1 MVTTGGQALVEQLRR
16 EGVEVVFGIPGVQ
29 LDWAVDALCGA
40 SDHIRYV
47 VPRHEQ
53 TTSYMADGY
62 ARSTGKEGVCMVVPG
77 PGMLNA
83 LSGLATSWACNSR
96 VLFIAGQIPSAT
108 IGKGHGM
115 LHEIADQSMI
125 LRSLTKWHG
134 IALKPADIPGLV
146 HEAFVQ
152 LRSGRPRPVALE
164 VPPDVLQ
171 AVAEDIQ
178 FFDAAPVA
186 AGSVDVAPVRQA
198 AAILKGARFPVIY
211 AGGGVGAGT
220 AGPSLKALAEKL
232 QAPVVMSEGARGAL
246 SSRHPLALFTLGGRA
261 VLPHADVVLIA
272 GSRFLD
278 GHGSPFYTAPNAKLL
293 YLNIDERAF
302 GAPRKPGLSICGDVR
317 VGLEAISAAL
327 GNLGN
332 RPSRAGDVAKVR
344 DWERAQ
350 TQAIRPQADYVS
362 ALRQNIADDET
373 LVSEL
378 TQVGYFS
385 NIAYEAFVPG
395 TYLTP
400 GFQGTLGYGF
410 PTALGVSIG
419 APDKRTV
426 SITGDGGFG
435 WGVQD
440 LATAAKYKLNLT
452 VIVFVDG
459 YFGNVRRIQ
468 RRTFGREIG
477 DDLHNPDF
485 ALLAQAFGIR
495 FESVDSPGDLSAA
508 MVKAKLTGGP
518 SLIEVRVGE
527 MPSPWA
533 LIHPFVPA
541 PVPAPPNP
549 LGEPATEETVCA

>member
-16 EGVEVVFGIPGVQ
+16 EGVEVVFGIPGIQ
-29 LDWAVDALCGA
+29 LDWAVDALYGA
-40 SDHIRYV
+40 SDHIKYV

-62 ARSTGKEGVCMVVPG
+62 ARSTGKVGVCMVVPG

-83 LSGLATSWACNSR
+83 LSGLATAWACNSR
-96 VLFIAGQIPSAT
+96 VLFIAGQIPSAA

-115 LHEIADQSMI
+115 LHEIADQSAI

-164 VPPDVLQ
+164 LPPDVLQ
-171 AVAEDIQ
+171 AVAEDISY
-178 FFDAAPVA
+178 FDAAPIT
-186 AGSVDVAPVRQA
+186 AGSVDAAQIRQA
-198 AAILKGARFPVIY
+198 ATLLAEARFPVIY
-211 AGGGVGAGT
+211 AGGGVGAGV
-220 AGPSLKALAEKL
+220 AGAPLQALAEKL
-232 QAPVVMSEGARGAL
+232 QAPVVMSEGARGSL
-246 SSRHPLALFTLGGRA
+246 SNRHPLALFTLGGRA
-261 VLPHADVVLIA
+261 VLPHADVVLVA

-278 GHGSPFYTAPNAKLL
+278 GHGTPIHTAPHAKLI
-293 YLNIDERAF
+293 YLNLDEGAF
-302 GAPRKPGLSICGDVR
+302 GAPRKAGLSICGDVR
-317 VGLEAISAAL
+317 VGLEAIAAAL
-327 GNLGN
+327 GSLGS
-332 RPSRAGDVAKVR
+332 RPSRVGDVAKVR

-350 TQAIRPQADYVS
+350 TQAIKPQTNYVS
-362 ALRQNIADDET
+362 ALRENIADDET

-385 NIAYEAFVPG
+385 NIAYEAFLPG

-410 PTALGVSIG
+410 PTALGVAIG
-419 APDKRTV
+419 APNKRTV

-435 WGVQD
+435 WGLQD

-452 VIVFVDG
+452 TVVFVDG

-468 RRTFGREIG
+468 RRVFGREIG
-477 DDLHNPDF
+477 DDLHNPEF
-485 ALLAQAFGIR
+485 SLLAQAFGIR
-495 FESVDSPGDLSAA
+495 FQCVDSPEGLSGALA
-508 MVKAKLTGGP
+508 DAKLAGGP
-518 SLIEVRVGE
+518 SLIEVRVDE

-541 PVPAPPNP
+541 PAPPPPNP
-549 LGEPATEETVCA
+549 LGEPAIGENACV

>member
-1 MVTTGGQALVEQLRR
+1 
-16 EGVEVVFGIPGVQ
+16 
-29 LDWAVDALCGA
+29 
-40 SDHIRYV
+40 
-47 VPRHEQ
+47 
-53 TTSYMADGY
+53 
-62 ARSTGKEGVCMVVPG
+62 
-77 PGMLNA
+77 
-83 LSGLATSWACNSR
+83 
-96 VLFIAGQIPSAT
+96 
-108 IGKGHGM
+108 
-115 LHEIADQSMI
+115 
-125 LRSLTKWHG
+125 
-134 IALKPADIPGLV
+134 
-146 HEAFVQ
+146 
-152 LRSGRPRPVALE
+152 
-164 VPPDVLQ
+164 
-171 AVAEDIQ
+171 
-178 FFDAAPVA
+178 
-186 AGSVDVAPVRQA
+186 
-198 AAILKGARFPVIY
+198 
-211 AGGGVGAGT
+211 
-220 AGPSLKALAEKL
+220 
-232 QAPVVMSEGARGAL
+232 
-246 SSRHPLALFTLGGRA
+246 
-261 VLPHADVVLIA
+261 
-272 GSRFLD
+272 
-278 GHGSPFYTAPNAKLL
+278 
-293 YLNIDERAF
+293 
-302 GAPRKPGLSICGDVR
+302 
-317 VGLEAISAAL
+317 L

>member
-1 MVTTGGQALVEQLRR
+1 
-16 EGVEVVFGIPGVQ
+16 
-29 LDWAVDALCGA
+29 
-40 SDHIRYV
+40 
-47 VPRHEQ
+47 
-53 TTSYMADGY
+53 MADGY

-96 VLFIAGQIPSAT
+96 VLFIAGQIPSKA
-108 IGKGHGM
+108 IGKGQGM
-115 LHEIADQSMI
+115 LHEIADQSGI

-134 IALKPADIPGLV
+134 IALKPSDIPGLV

-164 VPPDVLQ
+164 VPQDVLQ
-171 AVAEDIQ
+171 AAMDDISY
-178 FFDAAPVA
+178 FDAAPFA
-186 AGSVDVAPVRQA
+186 AGSVDTALTRQA
-198 AAILKGARFPVIY
+198 AAILAQARFPVIY
-211 AGGGVGAGT
+211 AGGGVGAGN
-220 AGPSLKALAEKL
+220 AGGPLQTLAEKL
-232 QAPVVMSEGARGAL
+232 QAPVVMTEGARGSL
-246 SSRHPLALFTLGGRA
+246 SNRHPLALFALGGRA
-261 VLPHADVVLIA
+261 VLPHADVVLVA

-278 GHGSPFYTAPNAKLL
+278 GHGSPFHTAPNAKFI
-293 YLNIDERAF
+293 YLNIDEQAF
-302 GAPRKPGLSICGDVR
+302 EAPRKPGISLLGDVR
-317 VGLEAISAAL
+317 AGLEAIAAAL
-327 GNLGN
+327 GALGS
-332 RPSRAGDVAKVR
+332 RPSRASDVAKVR
-344 DWERAQ
+344 EWERVQ
-350 TQAIRPQADYVS
+350 TEAIRPQAEYV
-362 ALRQNIADDET
+362 AVLRENIGDDET

-435 WGVQD
+435 WGLQD

-452 VIVFVDG
+452 IIVFVDG

-495 FESVDSPGDLSAA
+495 FDSVELSSGFIGRHGESKIDGRAVFD
-508 MVKAKLTGGP
+508 
-518 SLIEVRVGE
+518 
-527 MPSPWA
+527 
-533 LIHPFVPA
+533 
-541 PVPAPPNP
+541 
-549 LGEPATEETVCA
+549 

>member
-1 MVTTGGQALVEQLRR
+1 MLFMARR
-16 EGVEVVFGIPGVQ
+16 T
-29 LDWAVDALCGA
+29 
-40 SDHIRYV
+40 HIKYV

-96 VLFIAGQIPSAT
+96 VLFIAGQIPSAA
-108 IGKGHGM
+108 IGKGQGM
-115 LHEIADQSMI
+115 LHEIADQSAI

-134 IALKPADIPGLV
+134 IALKPNDIPALV

-164 VPPDVLQ
+164 VPQDVLQ
-171 AVAEDIQ
+171 ATTEDIAY
-178 FFDAAPVA
+178 FDAAPFA
-186 AGSVDVAPVRQA
+186 AGSIDAAQA
-198 AAILKGARFPVIY
+198 REAAGLLAAARFPVIY
-211 AGGGVGAGT
+211 AGGGIGAAA
-220 AGPSLKALAEKL
+220 AGNALQALGEKL

-246 SSRHPLALFTLGGRA
+246 SNRHPLALFSLGGRA
-261 VLPHADVVLIA
+261 VLPHADVVLVA
-272 GSRFLD
+272 GSRFVD
-278 GHGSPFYTAPNAKLL
+278 GHGHPFHTAPNAKLI
-293 YLNIDERAF
+293 YLNLDEAAF
-302 GAPRKPGLSICGDVR
+302 VAPRKPGLRILSDVR
-317 VGLEAISAAL
+317 LGLEAILAAL
-327 GNLGN
+327 GALAS
-332 RPSRAGDVAKVR
+332 RPSRASDVARVR
-344 DWERAQ
+344 AWERAQ
-350 TQAIRPQADYVS
+350 TQAIRPQADYVA
-362 ALRQNIADDET
+362 ALRENIADDET
-373 LVSEL
+373 LISEL
-378 TQVGYFS
+378 TQVGYFA
-385 NIAYEAFVPG
+385 NIAYEAFLPG

-435 WGVQD
+435 WGLQD
-440 LATAAKYKLNLT
+440 LATVAKYKLNLT
-452 VIVFVDG
+452 IVVFADG

-495 FESVDSPGDLSAA
+495 FDSVNSPRDLSTA
-508 MVKAKLTGGP
+508 MAKAKSQGGP
-518 SLIEVRVGE
+518 CLIEVRVGE

-541 PVPAPPNP
+541 PAPPPPNP
-549 LGEPATEETVCA
+549 LGEPFLGETVCV

>member
-1 MVTTGGQALVEQLRR
+1 MSTTGGQALVEQLRR
-16 EGVEVVFGIPGVQ
+16 EGVEVVFGIPGLQ

-40 SDHIRYV
+40 SDSIRYV

-96 VLFIAGQIPSAT
+96 VLFIAGQIPSAA

-115 LHEIADQSMI
+115 LHEIADQSAI

-134 IALKPADIPGLV
+134 IALKPADIPRLV

-164 VPPDVLQ
+164 VPQDILQ
-171 AVAEDIQ
+171 ATAESIPY
-178 FFDAAPVA
+178 FEAAPFA
-186 AGSVDVAPVRQA
+186 PGSVDTAQVKRA
-198 AAILKGARFPVIY
+198 ATLLAEAKFPVIY
-211 AGGGVGAGT
+211 AGGGVGASA
-220 AGPSLKALAEKL
+220 AGNALKELAEKI
-232 QAPVVMSEGARGAL
+232 QAPVVMSEGARGSL

-278 GHGSPFYTAPNAKLL
+278 GHGSPFYTAPDAKLI
-293 YLNIDERAF
+293 YLNLDERAF
-302 GAPRKPGLSICGDVR
+302 GGPRKSGLSIDGDVR
-317 VGLEAISAAL
+317 IGLEAINAAL
-327 GNLGN
+327 GHL
-332 RPSRAGDVAKVR
+332 SRASRAADVAKVR
-344 DWERAQ
+344 GWELAQ
-350 TQAIRPQADYVS
+350 TNAIMPQAQYVS
-362 ALRQNIADDET
+362 VLRKNIADDET

-385 NIAYEAFVPG
+385 NIAYETYAPG
-395 TYLTP
+395 TYITP

-419 APDKRTV
+419 APNRRTV

-435 WGVQD
+435 WGLQD
-440 LATAAKYKLNLT
+440 LATAAKYRLNLT
-452 VIVFVDG
+452 IVVFADG

-468 RRTFGREIG
+468 RRQFGREIG
-477 DDLHNPDF
+477 DDLYNPDF
-485 ALLAQAFGIR
+485 ALLAQAYGIGFKR
-495 FESVDSPGDLSAA
+495 VDSPEGLSLALA
-508 MVKAKLTGGP
+508 DAKAVEGP
-518 SLIEVRVGE
+518 QFIEVRVGE

-541 PVPAPPNP
+541 PAPPPPNP
-549 LGEPATEETVCA
+549 LGEPVIEELANA